1 MLCRDVIALLCLHRR
16 RERDDMKSECTR
28 LRDDFDERLFIEIEQ
43 QLKDESMALKSES
56 DSSVSSSRDG
66 TADVTSPP
74 RAAAARLASPR
85 QALRVTPSRDSAA
98 AAVDELRVLRE
109 TVARDRADAESCMLD
124 LHRELA
130 RYKDQNKCLH
140 AEMVCPRFVLEQIL
154 YLHSEMVS

>member
-1 MLCRDVIALLCLHRR
+1 
-16 RERDDMKSECTR
+16 MKSECTR

-56 DSSVSSSRDG
+56 DSSVSSSRG
-66 TADVTSPP
+66 AAADVTSPP
-74 RAAAARLASPR
+74 HTAAAARLASPR

-98 AAVDELRVLRE
+98 AAAAVDELRVLRE
-109 TVARDRADAESCMLD
+109 TLARDRADAESCMLD

-140 AEMVCPRFVLEQIL
+140 AEMVCPHFVLQQIL